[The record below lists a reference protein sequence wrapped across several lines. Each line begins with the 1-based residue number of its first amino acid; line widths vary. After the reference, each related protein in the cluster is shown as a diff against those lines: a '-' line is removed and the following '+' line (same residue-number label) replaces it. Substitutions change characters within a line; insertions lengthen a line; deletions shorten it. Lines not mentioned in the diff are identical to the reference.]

1 MRLRPLTSYAKAQT
15 WVGRLLRNRD
25 FQLKRKKVLAT
36 PYLDLGCGRNCHEN
50 LTNLDYLWHPGVD
63 VCWDIQKGIP
73 FSDGSLKGI
82 FSEHCFEHFPLEAAF
97 FLMREC
103 RRVLVPGGILR
114 IVVPDAGMYLDC
126 YHQRSKGTGK
136 EKFPFEERESFQ
148 GFYTPMLSV
157 NRIFYQ
163 DREQAFGH
171 RTMYDHELLQRLLLK
186 AGFTRVEKRSFRQG
200 ANQVLLVDA
209 ENRRSESL
217 YVEAS

>member
-1 MRLRPLTSYAKAQT
+1 MRLRPLTSYAKVQT
-15 WVGRLLRNRD
+15 WIGALIRNCR

-36 PYLDLGCGRNCHEN
+36 PYLDLGCGRNCHKN
-50 LTNLDYLWHPGVD
+50 LINLDYLWHPSVD

-114 IVVPDAGMYLDC
+114 IVVPDAGMYLDR
-126 YHQRSKGTGK
+126 YHERSKGTGK
-136 EKFPFEERESFQ
+136 DKFPFEEKESFQ
-148 GFYTPMLSV
+148 GVYTPMLSV

-171 RTMYDHELLQRLLLK
+171 RTMYDHELLRGLLLE
-186 AGFTRVEKRSFRQG
+186 AGFTRIEKRSFREG
-200 ANQVLLVDA
+200 ANPVLLVDA

>member
-1 MRLRPLTSYAKAQT
+1 MVIRPLTSYAKAQT
-15 WVGRLLRNRD
+15 WVGKLIRNLR
-25 FQLKRKKVLAT
+25 FQLKRKKVLTT

-50 LTNLDYLWHPGVD
+50 LINLDYLWHPGVD

-73 FSDGSLKGI
+73 FSDGVLKGI
-82 FSEHCFEHFPLEAAF
+82 FSEHCFEHFPLETAF

-114 IVVPDAGMYLDC
+114 IVVPDAGMYLDR
-126 YHQRSKGTGK
+126 YHQRSKGMGK
-136 EKFPFEERESFQ
+136 ERFPFEEKESFH
-148 GFYTPMLSV
+148 GFYTPILSV

-171 RTMYDHELLQRLLLK
+171 WTMYDHELLRGLLLE
-186 AGFTRVEKRSFRQG
+186 AGFTRIEKRSFREG
-200 ANQVLLVDA
+200 ANPILLVDA